1 MEQTVLQRKVNYIA
15 PKIKTETDAE
25 NSYRQIRV
33 AAYCRVSTQMEEQ
46 LNSYEVQVKHYTDK
60 INSEPKWSF
69 AGIYADKG
77 ISGTSAKKR
86 DEFMKMIRACKRHK
100 IDMIITK
107 SISRFSRNTLDCLK
121 YIRILKELNVDVYFE
136 EQGLHSKD
144 AGAEFYIT
152 IYGSIAQSEAEN
164 ISANVKWGK
173 QQSAKEGKVSFSYN
187 SFLGYKKG
195 ADGKPEI
202 VEDEAKVVREIF
214 DKYLEGESV
223 RTIAKYLT
231 ANQIATP
238 TGKEVWHYGTVK
250 SILSNEKYKGDALI
264 NKTYV
269 VDCISKKVKR
279 NNGERAQYYVENNHP
294 AIISPEKFNRV
305 QEEMARRT
313 SKKKVKQIGTKTEL
327 GKYSSK
333 YALSELLICGE
344 CHTPYRRCTWTTTDG
359 KKKIMWRCIN
369 RLDYGK
375 KYCHHSPSVE
385 ESVLQNAIVQ
395 AVQNNI
401 GKCSEV
407 LEKLKQHIKMGLSG
421 EQTEDKTIDIQIEI
435 ARLDKEYVDLLNQI
449 TADIENAEALESQ
462 LEEIIIKK
470 HSLQNELQIYENSN
484 SKQANTKTR
493 LDEIF
498 QIIEGLKNHPME
510 FNDVIIRQILDCI
523 IVESKEK
530 IKVVFVGGY
539 EVEQRL
545 CSD

>member
-121 YIRILKELNVDVYFE
+121 YIRILKEFNVDVYFE

-510 FNDVIIRQILDCI
+510 FNDVIIRQIIDCI

>member
-484 SKQANTKTR
+484 SKQANTKKR
-493 LDEIF
+493 L
-498 QIIEGLKNHPME
+498 
-510 FNDVIIRQILDCI
+510 
-523 IVESKEK
+523 
-530 IKVVFVGGY
+530 Y
-539 EVEQRL
+539 
-545 CSD
+545 